1 MSKIVDTGS
10 YTYEL
15 IKRALDASDL
25 RGKAIANNIAN
36 INTKGYK
43 RINVTFEET
52 LSNVTADF
60 RTKGNTKVSK
70 NEIGSIS
77 LKRDNSTSMRADGNN
92 VDLEVEKTNQ
102 AANTLMYNALVS
114 KANGKLS
121 MQKYVISG
129 GR

>member
-15 IKRALDASDL
+15 IKRALDVSDL

-52 LSNVTADF
+52 LANVTEDF
-60 RTKGNTKVSK
+60 KTKGNTKLSK
-70 NEIGSIS
+70 NEIGSVS

-92 VDLEVEKTNQ
+92 VDLELEKTNQ
-102 AANTLMYNALVS
+102 AANTLMYNALIS

-121 MQKYVISG
+121 MKKYIISG

>member
-1 MSKIVDTGS
+1 MSKIVDTGR

-15 IKRALDASDL
+15 IKRALDVSHL

-52 LSNVTADF
+52 LSNVTEDF
-60 RTKGNTKVSK
+60 KTKGNTKIPK
-70 NEIGSIS
+70 DEIGSVS

-92 VDLEVEKTNQ
+92 VDLELEKTNQ
-102 AANTLMYNALVS
+102 AANTLMYNALIS

-121 MQKYVISG
+121 MKKYIISG

>member
-52 LSNVTADF
+52 LSNVTEDF

>member
-15 IKRALDASDL
+15 IKRALDVSDL

-52 LSNVTADF
+52 LSNVTEDF
-60 RTKGNTKVSK
+60 KTKGNTKIPK
-70 NEIGSIS
+70 DEIGSVS

-92 VDLEVEKTNQ
+92 VDLELEKTNQ
-102 AANTLMYNALVS
+102 AANTLMYNALIS

-121 MQKYVISG
+121 MKKYIISG

>member
-52 LSNVTADF
+52 LSNVTEDF
-60 RTKGNTKVSK
+60 KTKGNTKVSK
-70 NEIGSIS
+70 SEIGSIS

>member
-1 MSKIVDTGS
+1 MSKIVDTGR

-15 IKRALDASDL
+15 IKRALDVSDL

-52 LSNVTADF
+52 LSNVTEDF
-60 RTKGNTKVSK
+60 KTKGNTKIPK
-70 NEIGSIS
+70 DEIGSVS

-92 VDLEVEKTNQ
+92 VDLELEKTNQ
-102 AANTLMYNALVS
+102 AANTLMYNALIS

-121 MQKYVISG
+121 MKKYIISG

>member
-52 LSNVTADF
+52 LSNVTEDF
-60 RTKGNTKVSK
+60 KTKGNTKISK
-70 NEIGSIS
+70 SEIGSIS

>member
-1 MSKIVDTGS
+1 MSNIVDSGT

-15 IKRALDASDL
+15 IKKALDASDL

-43 RINVTFEET
+43 KINVSFEET
-52 LSNVTADF
+52 LSDVTEEM
-60 RTKGNTKVSK
+60 K
-70 NEIGSIS
+70 NDGRVTFGDSVGKISIE
-77 LKRDNSTSMRADGNN
+77 KDNKTSMRSDGNN
-92 VDLEVEKTNQ
+92 VDIEVEKTNQ
-102 AANTLMYNALVS
+102 AANSLMYNALIS

-121 MQKYVISG
+121 MKKYIISG

>member
-15 IKRALDASDL
+15 IKRALDVSDL

-52 LSNVTADF
+52 LSNVTEDF

-92 VDLEVEKTNQ
+92 VDLDVEKTNQ

-121 MQKYVISG
+121 MQKYIISG

>member
-1 MSKIVDTGS
+1 MSKIVDTGR

-15 IKRALDASDL
+15 IKRALDVSDL

-52 LSNVTADF
+52 LSNVTEDF
-60 RTKGNTKVSK
+60 KTKGNTKIPK
-70 NEIGSIS
+70 DEIGSVS
-77 LKRDNSTSMRADGNN
+77 LKRDNSTSMRVDGNN
-92 VDLEVEKTNQ
+92 VDLELEKTNQ
-102 AANTLMYNALVS
+102 AANTLMYNALIS

-121 MQKYVISG
+121 MKKYIISG

>member
-1 MSKIVDTGS
+1 MSKIVDSGT
-10 YTYEL
+10 YTFQL
-15 IKRALDASDL
+15 IKSALDTSDL

-52 LSNVTADF
+52 LGDVSGDLRKTGT
-60 RTKGNTKVSK
+60 TKLSGDKVGK
-70 NEIGSIS
+70 IAFE
-77 LKRDNSTSMRADGNN
+77 RDNSTSMRADGNN
-92 VDLEVEKTNQ
+92 VDIEIEKTNQ
-102 AANTLMYNALVS
+102 AANTLMYNALIS